1 MRVAVLVPA
10 VLCALLLTSTTALAQ
25 APRGKNQRMLCG
37 CASSRFLT
45 RGVVTLDGTNML
57 PAWLHGETHIDGFAK
72 DENGKLAATTLPI
85 AVHEFPVDNA
95 TPGAARLVQVTSTG
109 TGAGFLG
116 MVRPGDLSPKDVV
129 TVTLAGE
136 WVPNTGAGPRL
147 TALWLAPV
155 EERER
160 KDCGPW
166 TTARIAFELHEGSV
180 AVDGFLIRDGRTGRQ
195 SLVDARHAGAFGIG
209 RVEVCDHGF
218 DVADTELLEIVPLS
232 SSWGRGELWSFA
244 LDPVRDPERQSDPR
258 RIAAPKS
265 ADDDLLDTAFPV
277 PGTPT
282 KPYSM
287 VSVGGMWTLSAAGG
301 LLCGSI
307 GFLFWRFKRRRMETV
322 TCSSCNARIP
332 VDVLDEKTD
341 GFFCPSCGTA
351 GLWKGKGRVD
361 VDVTRL

>member
-1 MRVAVLVPA
+1 MRVALFLLLA
-10 VLCALLLTSTTALAQ
+10 LLTSTSAFAQ
-25 APRGKNQRMLCG
+25 GKNARMLCG

-45 RGVVTLDGTNML
+45 RGAVTLDANTSLG
-57 PAWLHGETHIDGFAK
+57 AWIHGETHIDGFTK
-72 DENGKLAATTLPI
+72 DEKGKLTTSTTLPFS
-85 AVHEFPVDNA
+85 VHEFSVDNA
-95 TPGAARLVQVTSTG
+95 TPGAARLVQVTAS
-109 TGAGFLG
+109 GAGSGWLG

-129 TVTLAGE
+129 TVTFAGAGGASK
-136 WVPNTGAGPRL
+136 VGAGPQL

-166 TTARIAFELHEGSV
+166 ITARLAFELKEGSP

-209 RVEVCDHGF
+209 RVDVCDHGF
-218 DVADTELLEIVPLS
+218 EIEDTELIEIVPLS
-232 SSWGRGELWSFA
+232 SSWGRGDPWSYA
-244 LDPVRDPERQSDPR
+244 LDMNGERDPR
-258 RIAAPKS
+258 RIASPKS
-265 ADDDLLDTAFPV
+265 ADEDLLDTAFPV

-287 VSVGGMWTLSAAGG
+287 MSVGGMWTLSAAGG
-301 LLCGSI
+301 LLCGAI
-307 GFLFWRFKRRRMETV
+307 GFLFWRFKRRRMETI
-322 TCSSCNARIP
+322 TCASCHAKIP

-341 GFFCPSCGTA
+341 GFFCPACGTA